1 MRQEGGDLMRYYD
14 SVILKDGRT
23 CVIRNTKST
32 DAYHVLTAFHTMHAQ
47 TDYLL
52 TYPEE
57 NTMSVKDEVLYINQ
71 KEQSPRD
78 LQLCALIDD
87 KIVGLAGINA
97 LGDRIKIKHRIELGI
112 CIEKDYWHLGIGTAL
127 MQACI
132 KAARLASFQQ
142 MELEVVAMN
151 KQAIA
156 LYEKMGFKEYG
167 RNKRGF
173 ITKDGVDQ
181 ELILMALDLRL

>member
-1 MRQEGGDLMRYYD
+1 MRYYD
-14 SVILKDGRT
+14 SVVLKDGRT

-142 MELEVVAMN
+142 MELEVVATN